1 MPTQGMSPADVAL
14 PRRPVSLLTL
24 IADWNDERLT
34 RRALRRLGRH
44 ELGDIGLE
52 DLDSLFR
59 R

>member
-1 MPTQGMSPADVAL
+1 MSTAGMTPTESPL
-14 PRRPVSLLTL
+14 STRPVSLLTL

-34 RRALRRLGRH
+34 RRALRRLSRH

>member
-1 MPTQGMSPADVAL
+1 MSSVDMTQFTPA
-14 PRRPVSLLTL
+14 RQRPSVCLLTL

-34 RRALRRLGRH
+34 RRALSRLSRH

-52 DLDSLFR
+52 DIDGLFR

>member
-1 MPTQGMSPADVAL
+1 MSTVGMTPTDSAL

-34 RRALRRLGRH
+34 RRALSRLSRH

-52 DLDSLFR
+52 DLDTLFR